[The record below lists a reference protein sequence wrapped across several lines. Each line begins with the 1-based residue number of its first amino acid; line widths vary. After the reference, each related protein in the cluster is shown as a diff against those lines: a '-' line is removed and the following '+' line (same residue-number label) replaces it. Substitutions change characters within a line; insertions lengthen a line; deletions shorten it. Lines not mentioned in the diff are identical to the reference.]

1 MQSLNAAASF
11 QVYRE
16 RRGAKSSEGIRAK
29 LAGNGYGEAAK
40 KVTMGNYKHK
50 SAVRT
55 AFMLLIALGLIPLLP
70 MLISGRWNWW
80 EA

>member
-1 MQSLNAAASF
+1 
-11 QVYRE
+11 
-16 RRGAKSSEGIRAK
+16 
-29 LAGNGYGEAAK
+29 LAENGYGEAAK
-40 KVTMGNYKHK
+40 EVTMGNYKHK